1 MTVKLYN
8 YDISEQLKTEKDMK
22 YYLEVAFLDGDPR
35 LIKACIKDVLKSR
48 NMTALAKETGISRA
62 GLYKMLSENGNP
74 EFVSIL
80 KILKALNLELTVR

>member
-1 MTVKLYN
+1 MKPKFRFW
-8 YDISEQLKTEKDMK
+8 DISEELKTEEDISL
-22 YYLEVAFLDGDPR
+22 YLQEAFKDGDPK
-35 LIKACIKDVLKSR
+35 LIKACLKDVLKSR
-48 NMTALAKETGISRA
+48 NMTALAKETGISRT